1 MGWKPVDPSRSEIPL
16 MPARVVLQD
25 FTGVPCVVDL
35 AAMRDAVV
43 RMKGDPNRINPLV
56 PCDLVIDHSV
66 QVDHFGSER
75 ALALNVALEYERN
88 RERYQ
93 LLKFAQRAFE
103 NFRAVPPG
111 TGIVHQVNLEYLA
124 PLVQV
129 RPQHGELTAYPDSC
143 VGTDSHTTMING
155 LGVLGWGVGGIEAEA
170 VMLGQPYFMLIP
182 DVIGMKLVGELPAGH
197 DRHRPGADGD
207 ADAAQEGR
215 GGQVRRVLRP
225 RPVEPGPRRSRD
237 DREHGAGVRRHDGLL
252 PGRRRDDPVPRA
264 HRPRRPHG
272 EGGGDAT
279 SRRRGSSAPT
289 PRPIPSSPRR
299 SSSTSPP

>member
-1 MGWKPVDPSRSEIPL
+1 KPVDPSRSEIPL

-66 QVDHFGSER
+66 QVDHFGSDR
-75 ALALNVALEYERN
+75 ALALNVALEYDRN

-129 RPQHGELTAYPDSC
+129 REQ
-143 VGTDSHTTMING
+143 
-155 LGVLGWGVGGIEAEA
+155 
-170 VMLGQPYFMLIP
+170 
-182 DVIGMKLVGELPAGH
+182 
-197 DRHRPGADGD
+197 
-207 ADAAQEGR
+207 
-215 GGQVRRVLRP
+215 
-225 RPVEPGPRRSRD
+225 
-237 DREHGAGVRRHDGLL
+237 
-252 PGRRRDDPVPRA
+252 RA
-264 HRPRRPHG
+264 N
-272 EGGGDAT
+272 
-279 SRRRGSSAPT
+279 SRRIPTAASAPT
-289 PRPIPSSPRR
+289 R
-299 SSSTSPP
+299 TPP